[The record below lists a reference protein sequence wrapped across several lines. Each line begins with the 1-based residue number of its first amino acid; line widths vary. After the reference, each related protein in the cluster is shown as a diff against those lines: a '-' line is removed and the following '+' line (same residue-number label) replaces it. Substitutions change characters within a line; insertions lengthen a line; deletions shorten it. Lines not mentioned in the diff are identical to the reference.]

1 MRHKSVNFCNNILK
15 NPKVFK
21 KNADIYHV
29 NQNKIVYPGKDK
41 KMHIEN
47 EMLKRFSTFTRENS
61 SEISIS
67 NELDYFFDNVMDTV
81 VDFFT
86 EKEELKV

>member
-1 MRHKSVNFCNNILK
+1 
-15 NPKVFK
+15 
-21 KNADIYHV
+21 
-29 NQNKIVYPGKDK
+29 
-41 KMHIEN
+41 MHIEN
-47 EMLKRFSTFTRENS
+47 EMLKRFSTFTSENS
-61 SEISIS
+61 NEISIS